1 MLDSCEDDNGE
12 WVQIV
17 GGGYAHTAALTKEG
31 KVFTWGRN
39 KYGQLGHG
47 DKKYRFIPTKVESLD
62 GLVIVK
68 IACGRSHTVAFT
80 DKGDMYTWY
89 ECQKDSLTCQICNRN
104 LIYFENIQQ
113 GLECI

>member
-47 DKKYRFIPTKVESLD
+47 DKKDRHIPTKVESLD

-68 IACGRSHTVAFT
+68 IACGVYHAIAIT
-80 DKGDMYTWY
+80 DDGDVYTWY
-89 ECQKDSLTCQICNRN
+89 VS
-104 LIYFENIQQ
+104 
-113 GLECI
+113 